1 MLDVLI
7 DLYKQDELHFAEL
20 TGLNLAY
27 SGQCADLEKAIEFA
41 RVCKEHEGLRPL
53 RHITICSTRPDTR
66 MEDVISELNKFI
78 PDLVVRHDLDSSVSV
93 HLRCRF
99 WWLNNLIL

>member
-41 RVCKEHEGLRPL
+41 RVCKEREGL
-53 RHITICSTRPDTR
+53 
-66 MEDVISELNKFI
+66 
-78 PDLVVRHDLDSSVSV
+78 
-93 HLRCRF
+93 
-99 WWLNNLIL
+99 